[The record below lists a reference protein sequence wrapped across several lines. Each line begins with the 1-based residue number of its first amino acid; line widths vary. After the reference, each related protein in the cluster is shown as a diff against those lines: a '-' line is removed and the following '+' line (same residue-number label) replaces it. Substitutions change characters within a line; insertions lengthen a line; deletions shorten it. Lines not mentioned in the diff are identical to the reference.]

1 MSYVAK
7 VLQPGETVLATGK
20 FHWIIYLWSVFWAL
34 LGIVLF
40 VALTGTSVG
49 DFVSKQA
56 RFNNNDVAT
65 IALLAFL
72 ILAAVSF
79 VRAWFRQWT
88 TELAITD
95 HRVIYKTG
103 FIKRIT
109 AEMNMGKVDTVQVDQ
124 PVLGRL
130 LNYGTIH
137 IRGTGTGIEH
147 LDRISDPL
155 ALRTAITAK

>member
-20 FHWIIYLWSVFWAL
+20 FHWIIYLWALFWLL
-34 LGIVLF
+34 LGIVFF
-40 VALTGTSVG
+40 VALIASSAGELASTQTGFERS
-49 DFVSKQA
+49 
-56 RFNNNDVAT
+56 R
-65 IALLAFL
+65 IAEVTFLAFFVV
-72 ILAAVSF
+72 AVLSSL
-79 VRAWFRQWT
+79 RAWFRQWT

-95 HRVIYKTG
+95 RRVIYKTG

-109 AEMNMGKVDTVQVDQ
+109 AEMNMGKVETVQVDQ

-147 LDRISDPL
+147 LDHIADPL